1 MNQSSYIAAFL
12 LAGFVLFLAANN
24 RLSEYAAVLWG
35 SPASTSPTTG
45 EKGAA
50 PGNMTAGA
58 APTVVNPPDLK
69 GIGTPSFALTQ
80 LGQIGNWLT
89 GSAGGTA
96 ITSTILGW
104 FGL

>member
-35 SPASTSPTTG
+35 SPAPPPG
-45 EKGAA
+45 EKSA
-50 PGNMTAGA
+50 PASSRSSDAG

-80 LGQIGNWLT
+80 LGQIGNWIT